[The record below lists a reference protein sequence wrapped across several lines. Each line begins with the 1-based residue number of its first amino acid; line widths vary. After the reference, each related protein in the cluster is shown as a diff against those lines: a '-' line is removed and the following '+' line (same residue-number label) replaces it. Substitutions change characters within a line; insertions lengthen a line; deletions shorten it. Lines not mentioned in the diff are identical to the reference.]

1 MRTSLSRVRI
11 ESRAGAHSRHHDSIA
26 SICDPTFEEFRLP
39 ATMIVF
45 AIQPDAYPDPASPNR
60 NSRPRESALRDV
72 ASASV
77 TNDGSGSATQIRHEP
92 P

>member
-1 MRTSLSRVRI
+1 
-11 ESRAGAHSRHHDSIA
+11 
-26 SICDPTFEEFRLP
+26 
-39 ATMIVF
+39 
-45 AIQPDAYPDPASPNR
+45 
-60 NSRPRESALRDV
+60 LRDV